1 MNCARTRK
9 QSVTDRA
16 KRYRANQPACLPSGP
31 RKCAECGRSDV
42 KLLVDHKDGYEE
54 HGQKSNLQWLCR
66 SCNNRKGAL
75 MAKRGTGRRTR
86 QYNPKATGGAQSTA
100 AYARAVSTHESVYI
114 PGKGRVGAH
123 DEGGAIIH
131 ATPKSKRREYAA
143 DIWAARKAHGNP
155 KGRKRIAEK
164 ENLFGW
170 SKKERTAK
178 RKRHSAGATEA
189 RSAGYRYAT
198 HKSDENLSEWMDR
211 KDFGDEKSAV
221 KEKLAA
227 AFHQGFLRGKN
238 EEDRK
243 EAIAKADA
251 ERRIKGFDRKIDSA
265 EKKLDKAKDKKGR
278 GGMSEAQFESVKAR
292 LEREID
298 KYEEGKRKA
307 ANPHMPVD
315 EKGGTFKRRPY
326 DPDKLKSYPSQKA
339 YYDALKRKNPAV
351 SAAQYRLA
359 QAVLAGT
366 AREQTRMTKKVARE
380 LIAKTPPKLRAQ
392 FMKVTGGTVNGVRVR
407 NPEELDSKAA
417 QLSEKFHGVPATTV
431 RKVVE
436 YRHRDEKLT
445 ELGDMVRLVID
456 TPTGKVVE
464 INFATSGK
472 NVVRLATRPVK
483 NKAGKIIG
491 KQLYFVGGDQEP
503 NLQPFGL
510 SNDNWVRDRMELG
523 RLHHFP
529 KSAKEGSIVYRTKKS
544 FHNMKLTDYWH
555 RPGEES
561 IDKVGPAALPIVVY
575 DHRNKKLELAGGNY
589 TVDAPGIIN

>member
-1 MNCARTRK
+1 
-9 QSVTDRA
+9 
-16 KRYRANQPACLPSGP
+16 
-31 RKCAECGRSDV
+31 
-42 KLLVDHKDGYEE
+42 
-54 HGQKSNLQWLCR
+54 
-66 SCNNRKGAL
+66 

-86 QYNPKATGGAQSTA
+86 QYNPGAKTLG
-100 AYARAVSTHESVYI
+100 AYAAAVSTHT
-114 PGKGRVGAH
+114 RGAH
-123 DEGGAIIH
+123 DESGLIIH
-131 ATPKSKRREYAA
+131 ETPKSKRREYAS

-243 EAIAKADA
+243 ESIAKAEAD
-251 ERRIKGFDRKIDSA
+251 RKIKGFERKIDSA
-265 EKKLDKAKDKKGR
+265 EKKLDKAKDKAGKGT
-278 GGMSEAQFESVKAR
+278 MSEAQFESTKAK
-292 LEREID
+292 LQREID

-307 ANPHMPVD
+307 VQKANPTWGFGVFEKHGGIGGARQLAHFKSKAAAETWARSTGLKDYKISRSFEKNPAVKINPGNTKLRALIKRMTPDQQVELTRAVD
-315 EKGGTFKRRPY
+315 RFYYAVIAEGFT
-326 DPDKLKSYPSQKA
+326 PSQAQAFAEKRA
-339 YYDALKRKNPAV
+339 TPEAEKILKRKNPAV

-366 AREQTRMTKKVARE
+366 AREQRMTKKVARE

-523 RLHHFP
+523 RLHNYP
-529 KSAKEGSIVYRTKKS
+529 KSAKEGAITYRTKKA
-544 FHNMKLTDYWH
+544 FHNLKLTDYWH
-555 RPGEES
+555 RPGEET
-561 IDKVGPAALPIVVY
+561 IDKVGPAALPLVIY
-575 DHRNKKLELAGGNY
+575 DHRNKKLELAGGQY
-589 TVDAPGIIN
+589 HIDAPGIIN